1 MIPINVIIGSIG
13 AVLMILAIILQIICG
28 YRNYAWV
35 IFLVIGEILATF
47 CWVPLLLHYC
57 TV

>member
-1 MIPINVIIGSIG
+1 
-13 AVLMILAIILQIICG
+13 MILAIILQIICG